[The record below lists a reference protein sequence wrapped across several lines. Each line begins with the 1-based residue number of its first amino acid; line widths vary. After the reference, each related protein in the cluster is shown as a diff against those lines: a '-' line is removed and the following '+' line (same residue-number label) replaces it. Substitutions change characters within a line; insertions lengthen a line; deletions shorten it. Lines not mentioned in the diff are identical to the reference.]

1 MPGNFLVDRFV
12 NDLLL
17 EQNLYRRQIIVD
29 NVINSNELSDED
41 RLEVMIR
48 VSQDSLNKMV
58 EILEYKI
65 MSDPGVVFV
74 FLRNFFIDWLYE
86 YLFMGSDK
94 LPMIFKKYETYATSI
109 KALNSVIT
117 TMKYRKFYSQVSK
130 ILLPT
135 VNN

>member
-48 VSQDSLNKMV
+48 VSQDSFNKMV

-109 KALNSVIT
+109 KALNSAIT

>member
-1 MPGNFLVDRFV
+1 MSGNFLVDRFV
-12 NDLLL
+12 NDLLQ

-65 MSDPGVVFV
+65 MSDPGA
-74 FLRNFFIDWLYE
+74 I
-86 YLFMGSDK
+86 S
-94 LPMIFKKYETYATSI
+94 
-109 KALNSVIT
+109 
-117 TMKYRKFYSQVSK
+117 
-130 ILLPT
+130 
-135 VNN
+135 

>member
-1 MPGNFLVDRFV
+1 MSGNFLVDRFV
-12 NDLLL
+12 NDLLQ

-65 MSDPGVVFV
+65 MSDPGV
-74 FLRNFFIDWLYE
+74 I
-86 YLFMGSDK
+86 S
-94 LPMIFKKYETYATSI
+94 
-109 KALNSVIT
+109 
-117 TMKYRKFYSQVSK
+117 
-130 ILLPT
+130 
-135 VNN
+135 

>member
-1 MPGNFLVDRFV
+1 MSGNFLVDRFV
-12 NDLLL
+12 NDLLQ

-65 MSDPGVVFV
+65 MSDPGVVSV
-74 FLRNFFIDWLYE
+74 FLRKTN
-86 YLFMGSDK
+86 
-94 LPMIFKKYETYATSI
+94 
-109 KALNSVIT
+109 T
-117 TMKYRKFYSQVSK
+117 TAVS
-130 ILLPT
+130 
-135 VNN
+135 

>member
-1 MPGNFLVDRFV
+1 M
-12 NDLLL
+12 
-17 EQNLYRRQIIVD
+17 YRRQIIVD

-86 YLFMGSDK
+86 YLFMGRDK
-94 LPMIFKKYETYATSI
+94 IPRVFKKYEIYATPI

-117 TMKYRKFYSQVSK
+117 TMKYRKFYLQVSK